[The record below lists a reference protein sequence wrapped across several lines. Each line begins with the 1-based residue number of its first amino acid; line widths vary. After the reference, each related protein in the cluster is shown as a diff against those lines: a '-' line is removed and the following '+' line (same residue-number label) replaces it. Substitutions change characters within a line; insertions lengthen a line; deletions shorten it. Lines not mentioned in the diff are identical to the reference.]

1 MTIHDY
7 DASVWGPGP
16 DPGSDSDA
24 VTLRA
29 WLVGLGSAGRFT
41 VALPSSASAS
51 VACQLEGTGKPHVA
65 MPGPGPEPAALE
77 LASELGRPGPG
88 WCSPWL
94 L

>member
-24 VTLRA
+24 VTLRSR
-29 WLVGLGSAGRFT
+29 LVGLGSAGRFT
-41 VALPSSASAS
+41 VALPRSASAS
-51 VACQLEGTGKPHVA
+51 VTCQLEGTGKPQTVA
-65 MPGPGPEPAALE
+65 MPGPEPAALE

-88 WCSPWL
+88 WCFKL
-94 L
+94 

>member
-29 WLVGLGSAGRFT
+29 RLVGLGSAGRFT

-51 VACQLEGTGKPHVA
+51 VACQLEGTGKPQTVA
-65 MPGPGPEPAALE
+65 MPGPEPAALE

-88 WCSPWL
+88 WCFKL
-94 L
+94 